1 MIGLLTTSVLSQA
14 APAVWNT
21 SYIAQG
27 VRPGA
32 KVGLELALAES
43 ETSRSR
49 RGEERTTTR
58 TLLIEPALQG
68 WYHWGNHTPLTAGG
82 QLIYRRTSHRGWSRE
97 ALVGQ
102 GATYAINA
110 GLTYSLDDSGELT
123 SSRLAGQLMS
133 ATSLGF
139 GIGRDTDGAAAL
151 AWHLRPTL
159 TIWAPYTSGI
169 APVFTIE
176 IGIRR
181 TWGEGQ

>member
-1 MIGLLTTSVLSQA
+1 MLSQA
-14 APAVWNT
+14 APAAWSA

-32 KVGLELALAES
+32 KVGLEWALAS
-43 ETSRSR
+43 ST
-49 RGEERTTTR
+49 GEGARATTR
-58 TLLIEPALQG
+58 MLLVEPSLQG
-68 WYHWGNHTPLTAGG
+68 WYHWGNHTPLTASA

-97 ALVGQ
+97 AFVGQ

-110 GLTYSLDDSGELT
+110 GLTYSFDDSGELT

-133 ATSLGF
+133 ATSLGG
-139 GIGRDTDGAAAL
+139 GIGRGIAGDADL

-159 TIWAPYTSGI
+159 TLWTPYTSGI

-176 IGIRR
+176 LGIRR
-181 TWGEGQ
+181 AQGGAQ

>member
-1 MIGLLTTSVLSQA
+1 MLSQA
-14 APAVWNT
+14 APAAVNT
-21 SYIAQG
+21 SLVAQG

-32 KVGLELALAES
+32 KVGLEWPLVES
-43 ETSRSR
+43 QTVRSR

-58 TLLIEPALQG
+58 TLRVEPSLQG
-68 WYHWGNHTPLTAGG
+68 WYHWGNHTPLTASG

-110 GLTYSLDDSGELT
+110 GLTYAFDDSGELT

-133 ATSLGF
+133 ATSLGL
-139 GIGRDTDGAAAL
+139 GIGRDTDAAL

-159 TIWAPYTSGI
+159 TLWAPYTSGI

-176 IGIRR
+176 LGIRR
-181 TWGEGQ
+181 AWGGAQ